1 MNELFIVGIIFAILG
16 IAFIVFGV
24 CLIVN
29 GKREIRKAQET
40 IKYFENLQPK
50 RKQKQPL
57 TLRLKNIKKT

>member
-29 GKREIRKAQET
+29 GKREIRKTQET
-40 IKYFENLQPK
+40 IKHFENL
-50 RKQKQPL
+50 
-57 TLRLKNIKKT
+57 

>member
-1 MNELFIVGIIFAILG
+1 MTDINELFIVGIIFAILG

-40 IKYFENLQPK
+40 IKHLESL
-50 RKQKQPL
+50 
-57 TLRLKNIKKT
+57 